1 VNAINKADESCYGAP
16 ELVHPKVK
24 PYLVIFLT
32 LLGCLLLMTVGI
44 YFKYAPHNPVTEL
57 ETATARI
64 PLGISTAQ
72 ADALM
77 VTPPDAI
84 SQTRGTLMNSM
95 TLLSTDNSQSVQQGS
110 VQLYSLRTWHR
121 GDRHAT
127 VVIDQSDKVAG
138 HWTWSDHPPA
148 RAFHLNPNEINNRVC
163 ALWQSL
169 FG

>member
-32 LLGCLLLMTVGI
+32 SLGCLLLMTVGI

-57 ETATARI
+57 ETVTARI
-64 PLGISTAQ
+64 PLGISTAE
-72 ADALM
+72 ADSLM
-77 VTPPDAI
+77 GTPPDAI

-95 TLLSTDNSQSVQQGS
+95 TLLSADNSQSAQQGS
-110 VQLYSLRTWHR
+110 VQFYSLRTWHR
-121 GDRHAT
+121 GDRYAT

-138 HWTWSDHPPA
+138 HWTWSDHPPSSKSQFNLNQVA
-148 RAFHLNPNEINNRVC
+148 QSILKLWRALI
-163 ALWQSL
+163 
-169 FG
+169 G

>member
-1 VNAINKADESCYGAP
+1 M
-16 ELVHPKVK
+16 HPKVK

-95 TLLSTDNSQSVQQGS
+95 TLLSADNSQSAQQGS

-138 HWTWSDHPPA
+138 HWTWSDHPSSSTSQ
-148 RAFHLNPNEINNRVC
+148 FNLNQVAHR
-163 ALWQSL
+163 L
-169 FG
+169 FRFWRYLTG